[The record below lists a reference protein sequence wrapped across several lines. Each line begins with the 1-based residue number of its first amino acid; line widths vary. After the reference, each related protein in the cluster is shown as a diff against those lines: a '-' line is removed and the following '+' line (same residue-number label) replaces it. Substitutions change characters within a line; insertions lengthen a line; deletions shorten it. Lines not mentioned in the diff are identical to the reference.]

1 MAWIALDR
9 IGTLPYVLCGIC
21 SVVYSDVQYGT
32 TVLDTNG
39 AAWWQGGERSVIRL

>member
-21 SVVYSDVQYGT
+21 SIVYSGVQYGT
-32 TVLDTNG
+32 TVLDTG
-39 AAWWQGGERSVIRL
+39 WYKRGSLVAGGKSD